1 MEKRTFLATISALFS
16 SFLVA
21 SCCLGPAIFILTGVS
36 IGWLGSFTRL
46 SAYKP
51 YFIGTALLVL
61 SYPFYQLYL
70 KKPAI
75 ECDCE
80 IDPAKIKMKKIN
92 KALFWVTFSILIVAS
107 IYPYVF
113 NLVLD

>member
-1 MEKRTFLATISALFS
+1 MEKRTVLASISALIP

-36 IGWLGSFTRL
+36 IGWLSGFTRL

-51 YFIGTALLVL
+51 YFIGIALLVL

-70 KKPAI
+70 KRPAI

-80 IDPAKIKMKKIN
+80 TDPQKIRFKRIN
-92 KALFWVTFSILIVAS
+92 KILFWTSIAILFIAI
-107 IYPYVF
+107 IYPYIL
-113 NLVLD
+113 NSIL

>member
-1 MEKRTFLATISALFS
+1 MKKRMVLASISALIP

-21 SCCLGPAIFILTGVS
+21 TCCLGPAIFILTGIS
-36 IGWLGSFTRL
+36 IGWLSGFTRL

-51 YFIGTALLVL
+51 YLIGTALLVL

-80 IDPAKIKMKKIN
+80 IDPAKIRFKKVN
-92 KALFWVTFSILIVAS
+92 KVLFWGSIAILFIAI
-107 IYPYVF
+107 IYPYV
-113 NLVLD
+113 LKSIL